1 MENNK
6 THIEDI
12 CIVESIR
19 KSKDKIE
26 TIDDAKKAV
35 AKAKEYG
42 MMSLVIL
49 NEHGERERLVFRN

>member
-1 MENNK
+1 MEKAQNTNHQ
-6 THIEDI
+6 TTAGG
-12 CIVESIR
+12 S
-19 KSKDKIE
+19 SA
-26 TIDDAKKAV
+26 TKKAV